1 MTLLL
6 PLLLACPV
14 DTTVEGTAVGNPGKM
29 GFAGTGIP
37 DDISLSGADLAVIA
51 VELEPCEGDV
61 ERLQL
66 DLLADLLGPSTWPI
80 EVEVGSYCGVVA
92 EIDSLTL
99 AGETTGGTT
108 FTALLEPDDLVL
120 TEPFVV
126 DGHALLLGVPLE
138 VDAEALEA
146 LGDEVDLEPDDPV
159 AEDLAQDLSSGVGL
173 VQDVDESGTIGEEDG
188 PMEDAGGT
196 AAYDASESGGCGCG
210 AGAGATGW
218 LWLLPLWLSRRRR
231 RAPGHRPGAAGPPPG

>member
-29 GFAGTGIP
+29 GFASTGIP
-37 DDISLSGADLAVIA
+37 DDITLTGADLAVIA

-80 EVEVGSYCGVVA
+80 EVDAGSYCGVVA
-92 EIDSLTL
+92 EIDGLTL
-99 AGETTGGTT
+99 AGETDGGTT

-126 DGHALLLGVPLE
+126 DGHALLLGIPLE
-138 VDAEALEA
+138 LDAEALEE
-146 LGDEVDLEPDDPV
+146 LGEEVDLVPEDPV
-159 AEDLAQDLSSGVGL
+159 AEDLAQDLSSGVAL
-173 VQDVDESGTIGEEDG
+173 VLDADESGTIGAEDG

-196 AAYDASESGGCGCG
+196 AAYDSESSAGCGCSAGTG
-210 AGAGATGW
+210 AVGA
-218 LWLLPLWLSRRRR
+218 LWLLPLWLTRRR
-231 RAPGHRPGAAGPPPG
+231 RAPGHRPGAGGPPPG